1 MLTANPANHEL
12 GLVQFLP
19 PDAISPAL
27 ENSKLYNAFSVA
39 NPDDRELV
47 DSIVERGI
55 LNPIRVTADMV
66 IIDGNRRH
74 AGTKISRQQTVPVI
88 VENVKWADLSPSER
102 VRLLAAY
109 NQQRDKTVDERLAER
124 IAATDPA
131 DAYAAVQSYRAT
143 RSHIEVVSNI
153 CTGER
158 RKRAK
163 ITTEA
168 FFLAVRKLVFAHR
181 DEWPVSNRFIHYL
194 LLNDPPLTHDAKPES
209 HYRND
214 LASSK
219 KLSNL
224 LTRMRANGD
233 IPIDCICDDERPEQ
247 TWPVY
252 REASSFI
259 HRQQD
264 KFLRG
269 YWRDLMQSQPHHIE
283 IIVEKRTRYALAQR
297 IASNYTIP
305 VTAGKGYASFAPRAH
320 IFQRYQRSG
329 KDRLVLVFLTDH
341 DPDGEQIAA
350 SFTSYMMEDFDIPAR
365 SIFAVKAAL
374 TAEQVRTLDLPS
386 ALEAKESSPNF
397 KRFVDKYGTR
407 AVELDAMPG
416 DVLEKALRDT
426 IESVIDVD
434 AFNLEVEEE
443 RQECHELE
451 ARRRLALEAIGAA
464 Q

>member
-1 MLTANPANHEL
+1 MTAVSTKT

-19 PDAISPAL
+19 PDAISPAP
-27 ENSKLYNAFSVA
+27 ENARLYNAFSTA

-47 DSIVERGI
+47 DSIVERDI
-55 LNPIRVTADMV
+55 LNPIRVSADNV
-66 IIDGNRRH
+66 LVDGHRRL
-74 AGTKISRQQTVPVI
+74 AAAKISRQQTVPVI
-88 VENVKWADLSPSER
+88 VENVKWVDLSPSER

-131 DAYAAVQSYRAT
+131 DAYAAVQSYRAA
-143 RSHIEVVSNI
+143 RSQIEVESNI

-252 REASSFI
+252 REASAFI
-259 HRQQD
+259 HQQQEG
-264 KFLRG
+264 FLRG

-297 IASNYTIP
+297 VARNYTIP

-320 IFQRYQRSG
+320 IFQRYQQSG